1 MNMTQANNTEQLS
14 KTPGLHTLSAAYL
27 LVFGRRAL
35 NAYSAERGHDL
46 SLLLPLLVDVVG
58 TWVDANGGN
67 RADISAAAA
76 ALDERMLYEDYG
88 MTPPSDAPST
98 MPWFSQNSITQ

>member
-1 MNMTQANNTEQLS
+1 MPPINDELLT

-35 NAYSAERGHDL
+35 NAYAAERGHDL

-58 TWVDANGGN
+58 TWADANGGD

-76 ALDERMLYEDYG
+76 ALDERLLYEDYG
-88 MTPPSDAPST
+88 KKPPPGAPSAA
-98 MPWFSQNSITQ
+98 PWFSQNSAPH